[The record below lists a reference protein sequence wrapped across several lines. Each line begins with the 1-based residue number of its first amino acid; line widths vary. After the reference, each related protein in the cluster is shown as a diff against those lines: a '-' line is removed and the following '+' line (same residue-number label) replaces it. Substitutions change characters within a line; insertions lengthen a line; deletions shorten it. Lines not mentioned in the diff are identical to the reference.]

1 MGIVERLIRTL
12 QEMMALNIHEL
23 SSKKQYR
30 NEFKRVLKIY
40 NNQYHS
46 SIRMS
51 PAEFLNS
58 TFNSHYPW
66 ETLNKKNENFDYFTN
81 RKIIRDKLKKMKKKL
96 PLMTPVRLYKKIKK
110 NYKKSHLSTWSD
122 EIYFVD
128 GYKTPLLAD
137 SDIGIYLKDKSG
149 DRKNGITY
157 SNYVK
162 IVKEPDYMKIKN
174 VISYM
179 VKKQQLKCSFVNYP
193 PTYYMNINLSDL
205 NKFIIPRKLR
215 KKIEAWRKKHGI

>member
-1 MGIVERLIRTL
+1 
-12 QEMMALNIHEL
+12 
-23 SSKKQYR
+23 
-30 NEFKRVLKIY
+30 
-40 NNQYHS
+40 
-46 SIRMS
+46 
-51 PAEFLNS
+51 
-58 TFNSHYPW
+58 
-66 ETLNKKNENFDYFTN
+66 
-81 RKIIRDKLKKMKKKL
+81 
-96 PLMTPVRLYKKIKK
+96 MTPVRLYKKIKK